1 LIYIPKWYKIALT
14 DGYKLNRCGA
24 KGDKNMNELRVF
36 RASRKLS
43 GNDMAKILGI
53 TAAAYY
59 QKEHGNSKITDID
72 IRKIREAF
80 NLSIEEVCKI
90 FGL

>member
-1 LIYIPKWYKIALT
+1 MVINLT
-14 DGYKLNRCGA
+14 GVVQRGVEL
-24 KGDKNMNELRVF
+24 MNELRVF

-43 GNDMAKILGI
+43 GADMAKILEI

-59 QKEHGNSKITDID
+59 QKEHGNSKITNID